1 MRHTSGMNRFIRAT
15 LVLTFFFLL
24 AAGAQASL
32 ITQGDFSINMQEKIF
47 ASPASTA
54 VTPGIEL
61 DSTVLVPTGANALFT
76 GAISIDASESAQTI
90 RLFVT
95 ETFVT
100 GIADFAYIRSLLD
113 NLILDAVIT
122 GVSIASDTL
131 LSNPGDAARSLTFT
145 FDSISLNYELQDQDQ
160 NRLLD
165 IQRGGEVM
173 LSYTTAAAVPEPI
186 TLALVCLALAG
197 ARFSRRR
204 RA

>member
-1 MRHTSGMNRFIRAT
+1 MRHASGMNRFIRAT
-15 LVLTFFFLL
+15 LVLTFAVL

-47 ASPASTA
+47 TSPAATA

-61 DSTVLVPTGANALFT
+61 DSTVLVPTGFNADFT

-95 ETFVT
+95 ETFET

-122 GVSIASDTL
+122 GVSIVSDTL
-131 LSNPGDAARSLTFT
+131 LANPGDAARSLAFT
-145 FDSISLNYELQDQDQ
+145 SDSISLNYELQEQDQD
-160 NRLLD
+160 RFLD
-165 IQRGGEVM
+165 IQRGGEVV

-186 TLALVCLALAG
+186 TLALVGLALAG
-197 ARFSRRR
+197 AGFSRRR